1 MDKIL
6 NDLSQMVEWLHT
18 KTMVEEI
25 HVRQDT
31 MQDLWLAVE
40 ALRDVMHVIEEEEFE

>member
-6 NDLSQMVEWLHT
+6 NDLEQMVQWLHT
-18 KTMVEEI
+18 KTMIEEI

-31 MQDLWLAVE
+31 MQDLWSAVE
-40 ALRDVMHVIEEEEFE
+40 GLRDVLNTIEEEEFE

>member
-18 KTMVEEI
+18 KTMIEEI

-31 MQDLWLAVE
+31 MQDLWSAVE
-40 ALRDVMHVIEEEEFE
+40 SLRDVLNTIEEEEFE

>member
-1 MDKIL
+1 MDNNL
-6 NDLSQMVEWLHT
+6 NDLGQMVEWLHT

-31 MQDLWLAVE
+31 MQDLWSAVE
-40 ALRDVMHVIEEEEFE
+40 SLRDVLNTIEEEEYE

>member
-6 NDLSQMVEWLHT
+6 NDLGQMVGWLDT
-18 KTMVEEI
+18 KVNVDEI

-31 MQDLWLAVE
+31 MQGLWAAVE
-40 ALRDVMHVIEEEEFE
+40 ALRDVLNTIEEEEFE